1 MFDSAILDT
10 AIGVIFVLIL
20 FSTVCA
26 AVRES
31 IESIL
36 KTRASYLEYGIRELL
51 ADKGAGGLVEKLY
64 NHPLVAGLFAGD
76 YRPPTSG
83 TRSVSDWKRRN
94 LPSYIPARNFA
105 TALIDLAA
113 RGQVG
118 APPRSGGGGKID
130 LDAIRKTVSTLQ
142 NKKVER
148 VLLNAIDLAEGDI
161 NQAVANLAAWFDSGM
176 DRVSGWYK
184 RLSSRII
191 FVLALVL
198 ALILNIDLLRIS
210 RELYGNDEQR
220 AMLVAYA
227 QSSVA
232 DPAFV
237 EKRQQ
242 AFQHL
247 QDKEFPVGWDQAQL
261 DRLARVTG
269 QTGDYA
275 PGTFV
280 DMLVWLV
287 GFLFTAFAA
296 TLGAPFWFDVLNKV
310 MVIRATVKPHEKSRE
325 ERSQDNH

>member
-64 NHPLVAGLFAGD
+64 THPLVSGLFAGD
-76 YRPPTSG
+76 YQPPTSR

-118 APPRSGGGGKID
+118 APPPAGPPGKID

-142 NKKVER
+142 NDRVER

-232 DPAFV
+232 DPEFV
-237 EKRQQ
+237 KKRQQ

-269 QTGDYA
+269 QAGDYA

-280 DMLVWLV
+280 DMVVWIV
-287 GFLFTAFAA
+287 GST
-296 TLGAPFWFDVLNKV
+296 
-310 MVIRATVKPHEKSRE
+310 S
-325 ERSQDNH
+325 

>member
-76 YRPPTSG
+76 YRPPTSS

-105 TALIDLAA
+105 AALIDMAA

-118 APPRSGGGGKID
+118 TPPPAGEPGKID

-142 NKKVER
+142 NDRVER

-210 RELYGNDEQR
+210 R
-220 AMLVAYA
+220 
-227 QSSVA
+227 
-232 DPAFV
+232 
-237 EKRQQ
+237 
-242 AFQHL
+242 
-247 QDKEFPVGWDQAQL
+247 
-261 DRLARVTG
+261 
-269 QTGDYA
+269 
-275 PGTFV
+275 
-280 DMLVWLV
+280 
-287 GFLFTAFAA
+287 
-296 TLGAPFWFDVLNKV
+296 
-310 MVIRATVKPHEKSRE
+310 
-325 ERSQDNH
+325 